1 MAPAACLDA
10 GPDSRTVC
18 RVVIPVPPGRY
29 RVEGRGIPREVP
41 GGYREGTL
49 VLTGTGQSG

>member
-18 RVVIPVPPGRY
+18 RVVIPAGSGRY